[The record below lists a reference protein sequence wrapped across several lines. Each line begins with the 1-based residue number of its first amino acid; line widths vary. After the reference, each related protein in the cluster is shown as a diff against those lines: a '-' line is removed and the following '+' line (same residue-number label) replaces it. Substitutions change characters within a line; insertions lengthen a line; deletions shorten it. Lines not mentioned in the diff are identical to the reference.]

1 MPLRTLEAQDGIL
14 RMSSEVRFTLSIH
27 SFCPA
32 DRSLFV
38 PAALI
43 SRERFNSR
51 LLDDQRFSCLVA
63 YFSVIGKNPARG
75 FIVTIGKHQTQILFL
90 IFAVFLRLV
99 SNALSAPFGAASSM
113 PQLGISN
120 QFGDMCGCVR
130 NADNRLIY
138 HRWGRLASSER
149 KSFLMSLRPEHA

>member
-43 SRERFNSR
+43 SRERFNFR

-63 YFSVIGKNPARG
+63 YFSAIGKNPARG
-75 FIVTIGKHQTQILFL
+75 FIVTIGKHQTEILFL
-90 IFAVFLRLV
+90 IFLFFFGWFRTLHLRPLARLV
-99 SNALSAPFGAASSM
+99 PCRSLVYQINLVICVSVSAM
-113 PQLGISN
+113 RTI
-120 QFGDMCGCVR
+120 D
-130 NADNRLIY
+130 
-138 HRWGRLASSER
+138 
-149 KSFLMSLRPEHA
+149 